1 MPYML
6 ELDVDSYGFLVGGD
20 DRLQV
25 SPALHSWWHPYP
37 HIPDR
42 LAVSWEPGALT
53 VRPNIYAHNLLRDFV
68 ADSVAF
74 DVLARVID
82 NGFHVYGKMMLDG
95 NELSVIQAAETLDVV
110 DESLSLTSE
119 FRRDEIAFPHIP
131 EENDTATMNKIFRV
145 PNRGLSLSV
154 FVGEGV
160 KQAYDEAGL
169 TGWLFHSTR
178 VQPDE
183 WVLSVSRCEPYS
195 HRRGYYGKPVW
206 PGRRRSSFG
215 EIEEIRPERTVG
227 DCLSRR
233 GGRAG

>member
-25 SPALHSWWHPYP
+25 NPAFHSWLLPYP

-42 LAVSWEPGALT
+42 LAVSWEPGTLA

-68 ADSVAF
+68 ADSAAF

-82 NGFHVYGKMMLDG
+82 DGFLVYGKMMLDG
-95 NELSVIQAAETLDVV
+95 NELSVVQATETLDVV
-110 DESLSLTSE
+110 DESLSLMSE
-119 FRRDEIAFPHIP
+119 FRRDDIAFPHIP

-154 FVGEGV
+154 FVGDGV

-178 VQPDE
+178 VLPDE
-183 WVLSVSRCEPYS
+183 WE
-195 HRRGYYGKPVW
+195 
-206 PGRRRSSFG
+206 
-215 EIEEIRPERTVG
+215 
-227 DCLSRR
+227 
-233 GGRAG
+233 